1 MPELARAAIA
11 LPIIFAVAGLLL
23 LVHELGH
30 YIAARACGRLVRLV
44 AIGFGPKLIERV
56 DRRGTTWRIALVP
69 IGGYVTLH
77 PDTVQAGHLLFRSGP
92 VLVRLVVTAAGPAA
106 NLILAAILYA
116 GLAGV
121 TGEIAFMPVASSI
134 EPGSPAER
142 VGFQPGDRITAADG
156 MPVARFED
164 LRPILES
171 HPNLAVRFEV
181 IRNRETLALTVTL
194 APHDQ
199 DGRSIGH
206 LGIWSHELRTRHVG
220 IREAVLLGV
229 QRSWQGAVATVAD
242 VARAIRTA
250 GRPNP
255 LATAIDVA
263 GLKGPASAPG
273 FPPLLALTA
282 FLSVGLALTNL
293 LPMPMLDG
301 GAILVALAELIRRRP
316 ASPAALAFANR
327 AGAAAPASLFAA
339 ASLHDLF
346 AR

>member
-1 MPELARAAIA
+1 MPELTRAAIA

-23 LVHELGH
+23 FVHELGH
-30 YIAARACGRLVRLV
+30 YIAARACGRLVRLI

-56 DRRGTTWRIALVP
+56 DRRATTWRLALVP
-69 IGGYVTLH
+69 IGGYVALH
-77 PDTVQAGHLLFRSGP
+77 ADTTQADQLSFRFGP
-92 VLVRLVVTAAGPAA
+92 VLVRLLVTAAGPAA
-106 NLILAAILYA
+106 NLILSAILYA

-121 TGEIAFMPVASSI
+121 AGEIAFMPVASSI

-142 VGFQPGDRITAADG
+142 VGFQRGDRITAADG
-156 MPVARFED
+156 TPVARFED

-181 IRNRETLALTVTL
+181 IRNRETLALTATL

-199 DGRSIGH
+199 GGRTIGH

-220 IREAVLLGV
+220 IREAVLLGA
-229 QRSWQGAVATVAD
+229 QRSWQGAVATLAD

-263 GLKGPASAPG
+263 GLKGLASAPG
-273 FPPLLALTA
+273 FPTLIALTA

-301 GAILVALAELIRRRP
+301 GAIPVALAELMLRRP

-327 AGAAAPASLFAA
+327 AGAAALASLFAA
-339 ASLHDLF
+339 ASLHDLIV
-346 AR
+346 R

>member
-1 MPELARAAIA
+1 MPELTRAAIA
-11 LPIIFAVAGLLL
+11 LPIIFAVAALLL

-30 YIAARACGRLVRLV
+30 YVAARACRRPVRLV
-44 AIGFGPKLIERV
+44 TIGFGPKLIDWI
-56 DRRGTTWRIALVP
+56 DRRGTAWRLALVP
-69 IGGYVTLH
+69 IGGYVALH
-77 PDTVQAGHLLFRSGP
+77 ADTTKADQLSFRFGP
-92 VLVRLVVTAAGPAA
+92 VLVRLFVTAAGPVA

-156 MPVARFED
+156 IP
-164 LRPILES
+164 
-171 HPNLAVRFEV
+171 VRFEV
-181 IRNRETLALTVTL
+181 IRNRETLALTATL

-199 DGRSIGH
+199 DGRTIGH

-229 QRSWQGAVATVAD
+229 QRSWQAALATVAD
-242 VARAIRTA
+242 VARAIRTS
-250 GRPNP
+250 GHPNP
-255 LATAIDVA
+255 LATAIDIA
-263 GLKGPASAPG
+263 GLKGPASALG
-273 FPPLLALTA
+273 FRTLIALTA

-293 LPMPMLDG
+293 LPMPMPMLDG

-327 AGAAAPASLFAA
+327 AGAAALASLFAA

>member
-30 YIAARACGRLVRLV
+30 YIAARACGRPVRLV
-44 AIGFGPKLIERV
+44 AIGFGPKLIEWV
-56 DRRGTTWRIALVP
+56 DRRGTSGASPSSRSAATSRYARTP
-69 IGGYVTLH
+69 CKPTTLIS
-77 PDTVQAGHLLFRSGP
+77 VRSGP
-92 VLVRLVVTAAGPAA
+92 GPACCHGRWSGCQPDPRRHPLRRPCRS
-106 NLILAAILYA
+106 NRRDRLCA
-116 GLAGV
+116 GRQLHR
-121 TGEIAFMPVASSI
+121 TR
-134 EPGSPAER
+134 EPGRNCGFPAGRSDHRGRRHARRALRRSPPH
-142 VGFQPGDRITAADG
+142 PGEPPEPCRTLRGYPESRDAGAD
-156 MPVARFED
+156 
-164 LRPILES
+164 
-171 HPNLAVRFEV
+171 
-181 IRNRETLALTVTL
+181 VTL

-199 DGRSIGH
+199 DGRTIGH

-327 AGAAAPASLFAA
+327 AGAAALASLFAA

>member
-1 MPELARAAIA
+1 MPELTRAAIA

-23 LVHELGH
+23 FVHELGH

-56 DRRGTTWRIALVP
+56 DRRGTTWRLALVP
-69 IGGYVTLH
+69 IGGYVALH
-77 PDTVQAGHLLFRSGP
+77 ADTTQADQLSFRFGP
-92 VLVRLVVTAAGPAA
+92 VVVRLLVTAAGPAA
-106 NLILAAILYA
+106 NLILSAILYA

-121 TGEIAFMPVASSI
+121 AGEIAFMPIASSI

-142 VGFQPGDRITAADG
+142 VGFQRGDRITAADG
-156 MPVARFED
+156 TPVARFED

-181 IRNRETLALTVTL
+181 IRNRETLALTATL

-199 DGRSIGH
+199 GGRTIGH

-220 IREAVLLGV
+220 IREAVLLGA
-229 QRSWQGAVATVAD
+229 QRSWQGAVATLAD

-263 GLKGPASAPG
+263 GLKGLASAPG
-273 FPPLLALTA
+273 FPTLIALTA

-301 GAILVALAELIRRRP
+301 GAIPVALAELMLRRP

-327 AGAAAPASLFAA
+327 AGAAALASLFAA
-339 ASLHDLF
+339 ASLHDLIV
-346 AR
+346 R

>member
-1 MPELARAAIA
+1 
-11 LPIIFAVAGLLL
+11 
-23 LVHELGH
+23 
-30 YIAARACGRLVRLV
+30 
-44 AIGFGPKLIERV
+44 
-56 DRRGTTWRIALVP
+56 
-69 IGGYVTLH
+69 
-77 PDTVQAGHLLFRSGP
+77 
-92 VLVRLVVTAAGPAA
+92 
-106 NLILAAILYA
+106 
-116 GLAGV
+116 
-121 TGEIAFMPVASSI
+121 
-134 EPGSPAER
+134 
-142 VGFQPGDRITAADG
+142 

-199 DGRSIGH
+199 DGRTIGH
-206 LGIWSHELRTRHVG
+206 LGTWSHELQTRHVG
-220 IREAVLLGV
+220 IRESVLLGV
-229 QRSWQGAVATVAD
+229 QRSWQGAVATAAD
-242 VARAIRTA
+242 VARAFRTA

-293 LPMPMLDG
+293 LRMPMLDG
-301 GAILVALAELIRRRP
+301 GAILVALAELIRGRP

-327 AGAAAPASLFAA
+327 AGAAALASLFAA

>member
-77 PDTVQAGHLLFRSGP
+77 PDTVQAGHLLFRSAP

-199 DGRSIGH
+199 DGRTIGH

-220 IREAVLLGV
+220 IREAVLLGA

-293 LPMPMLDG
+293 LPRPMLDG

-327 AGAAAPASLFAA
+327 AGAAALPSLFAA